1 MDILEKIDILRIEK
15 GWTLYKLAEESEITQ
30 STLSNM
36 FIRKTQPSIAT
47 LTNICNGV
55 NISLSEF
62 FAEESTNPSIEEST
76 MLNNYRKL
84 SNKHKIAVNNLIKDL
99 NNN

>member
-1 MDILEKIDILRIEK
+1 MFFKKNKKDKVFETKQKIDKLRIEK

-47 LTNICNGV
+47 LTNICNGL

-62 FAEESTNPSIEEST
+62 YI
-76 MLNNYRKL
+76 
-84 SNKHKIAVNNLIKDL
+84 ICCNLCFDL
-99 NNN
+99 L

>member
-1 MDILEKIDILRIEK
+1 MDILEKIDKLRIKK

-47 LTNICNGV
+47 LTNICNGL

-62 FAEESTNPSIEEST
+62 FAEESTPPSTEEAT
-76 MLNNYRKL
+76 MLTNYRKL
-84 SNKHKIAVNNLIKDL
+84 SNKHKIAINNLIKDL
-99 NNN
+99 TQD

>member
-1 MDILEKIDILRIEK
+1 MDILKKIDKLRIEK

-36 FIRKTQPSIAT
+36 FIRKTQPSITT
-47 LTNICNGV
+47 LTNICNGL

-62 FAEESTNPSIEEST
+62 FAEEPATPSIEESL

-84 SNKHKIAVNNLIKDL
+84 SNKHKIAINNLIKDL
-99 NNN
+99 NEK

>member
-1 MDILEKIDILRIEK
+1 MDILERIDKLRIEK
-15 GWTLYKLAEESEITQ
+15 GWTLYKLAEESLLTQ

-47 LTNICNGV
+47 LTSICNGL

-62 FAEESTNPSIEEST
+62 FAEETTTPSVEESV

-84 SNKHKIAVNNLIKDL
+84 SNKHKTAVNNLIKDL
-99 NNN
+99 NKE

>member
-1 MDILEKIDILRIEK
+1 MDILERIDKLRIEK

-47 LTNICNGV
+47 LTNICNGL

-62 FAEESTNPSIEEST
+62 FAEESTTPSAEESA

-84 SNKHKIAVNNLIKDL
+84 SSKHKLAVYNLIKDL
-99 NNN
+99 KED

>member
-1 MDILEKIDILRIEK
+1 MDILEKIDKLRIEK

-47 LTNICNGV
+47 LTNICNGL

-62 FAEESTNPSIEEST
+62 FAEESSNPSTEESL
-76 MLNNYRKL
+76 MLNDYRKL
-84 SNKHKIAVNNLIKDL
+84 SNKHKISVNNLIKNL
-99 NNN
+99 SNN

>member
-1 MDILEKIDILRIEK
+1 MDILEKIDKLRIEK
-15 GWTLYKLAEESEITQ
+15 GWTLYKLAEESMITQ

-47 LTNICNGV
+47 LTNICNGL

-62 FAEESTNPSIEEST
+62 FADNTLPTTIEEKI
-76 MLNNYRKL
+76 LIENYRLL
-84 SNKHKIAVNNLIKDL
+84 SPKNKKVVKNLIKDL
-99 NNN
+99 ND

>member
-1 MDILEKIDILRIEK
+1 MDILDKIDKLRIEK
-15 GWTLYKLAEESEITQ
+15 GWTLYKLAEESMITQ

-47 LTNICNGV
+47 LTNICNGL

-62 FAEESTNPSIEEST
+62 FAESTSSPTIEEKI
-76 MLNNYRKL
+76 LIENYRLL
-84 SNKHKIAVNNLIKDL
+84 SSKNKNAVKNLIKDL
-99 NNN
+99 KE

>member
-1 MDILEKIDILRIEK
+1 MDILEKIDKLRIEK
-15 GWTLYKLAEESEITQ
+15 GWTLYKLAEESMITQ

-36 FIRKTQPSIAT
+36 FIRKTQPTITT
-47 LTNICNGV
+47 LTNICNGL

-62 FAEESTNPSIEEST
+62 FAEESARPSIEESA

-99 NNN
+99 GNN